1 MWLLSGS
8 TAIYR
13 DYSRRFV
20 IRYSHHPGHKL
31 IRLCACCLLSTL
43 LVACVGSFNGSTP
56 TISGI
61 WDEIQETPQSQAPT
75 VTATLTPSFNTSTVT
90 ATDQPYTTPTAT
102 LTSYNQSPIIIGYS
116 VAGRPLEV
124 YRFGSGA
131 KKRMIVAGIHGGYEW
146 NTIALADQLITILP
160 GRPDLIPHDV
170 TLFILRSLNPD
181 GDARS
186 HGIYGRAN
194 ENGVDL
200 NRNWPA
206 HWQAEWPRNGCW
218 DMLPITAGT
227 YPASEPETL
236 ALMRFLLSQHVEAL
250 INYHSAGLGI
260 FPGGQP
266 PDATSSSLAEA
277 VAAVSDYPYPPL
289 DTNCQYTGQ
298 LIDWASMNGI
308 AAVDIELSTHTFT
321 DLRQNL
327 EILSVFLN
335 WQR

>member
-1 MWLLSGS
+1 MDNLQS
-8 TAIYR
+8 T
-13 DYSRRFV
+13 
-20 IRYSHHPGHKL
+20 
-31 IRLCACCLLSTL
+31 
-43 LVACVGSFNGSTP
+43 
-56 TISGI
+56 
-61 WDEIQETPQSQAPT
+61 SQAQAHT
-75 VTATLTPSFNTSTVT
+75 ITATFTPSFNTPTVT
-90 ATDQPYTTPTAT
+90 TTDQPFTTPTTT
-102 LTSYNQSPIIIGYS
+102 LAPYDLSPTIIGYS
-116 VAGRPLEV
+116 VTGRPLEV

-181 GDARS
+181 GEARS
-186 HGIYGRAN
+186 HGINGRAN

-206 HWQAEWPRNGCW
+206 HWQAEWPVNGCW
-218 DMLPITAGT
+218 NMLPITAGT
-227 YPASEPETL
+227 SPASEPETL
-236 ALMRFLLSQHVEAL
+236 ALMRFLLSHHVEAL
-250 INYHSAGLGI
+250 ISYHSAGLGI

-266 PDATSSSLAEA
+266 PDASSISLAEA
-277 VAAVSDYPYPPL
+277 VAAVSDYPYPPV

-321 DLRQNL
+321 DLSQNL
-327 EILSVFLN
+327 EILTVFLN

>member
-1 MWLLSGS
+1 M
-8 TAIYR
+8 
-13 DYSRRFV
+13 
-20 IRYSHHPGHKL
+20 
-31 IRLCACCLLSTL
+31 
-43 LVACVGSFNGSTP
+43 GSFNGSTP
-56 TISGI
+56 TISGT
-61 WDEIQETPQSQAPT
+61 WDEIQETSQSQAPT
-75 VTATLTPSFNTSTVT
+75 VAATLTPPFNTSTVT
-90 ATDQPYTTPTAT
+90 ATDQSYTTPTAT
-102 LTSYNQSPIIIGYS
+102 LISYDQSPIIIGYS

-181 GDARS
+181 GDAHS

-227 YPASEPETL
+227 HPASEPETL
-236 ALMRFLLSQHVEAL
+236 ALIRFLLSQHVEAL

-266 PDATSSSLAEA
+266 PDAASISLAEA
-277 VAAVSDYPYPPL
+277 VAAVSDYP
-289 DTNCQYTGQ
+289 
-298 LIDWASMNGI
+298 
-308 AAVDIELSTHTFT
+308 
-321 DLRQNL
+321 
-327 EILSVFLN
+327 
-335 WQR
+335 